1 MSNARKVKD
10 VMVQITEYPH
20 IPYWMSVRDAI
31 AMVHSAYEETSGLGE
46 ARMVLVFDEK
56 YQLQGI
62 LTLKNLLMGI
72 EPKFMRK
79 GQATKFQGLTDE
91 DYVSL
96 AALMEGTFSKK
107 CKEEAA
113 KPVKEIMTPIRATVN
128 VNDSVD
134 KAAFIMLQSNVS
146 LVPVMD
152 GNDVKGVLRM
162 SDVFNELTKAVIA

>member
-1 MSNARKVKD
+1 MSNAKKVKD

-31 AMVHSAYEETSGLGE
+31 AMIHSSYDEEKGLGE

-62 LTLKNLLMGI
+62 LTLKNMLTGI

-79 GQATKFQGLTDE
+79 DPKSKFQGLTND

-96 AALMEGTFSKK
+96 VALMEGTFSEK

-113 KPVKEIMTPIRATVN
+113 KPVKEVMTPIRATVKAS
-128 VNDSVD
+128 DSVE
-134 KAAFIMLQSNVS
+134 KAAFVMLQSNVS
-146 LVPVMD
+146 LVPVME
-152 GNDVKGVLRM
+152 GNDVAGVLRM
-162 SDVFNELTKAVIA
+162 SDVFNVLTKAVIE

>member
-1 MSNARKVKD
+1 MANAKKVKD

-31 AMVHSAYEETSGLGE
+31 AMIHSSYDETTGLGE

-62 LTLKNLLMGI
+62 LTLKNLLTGI

-79 GQATKFQGLTDE
+79 SQTSKFQGLTDD
-91 DYVSL
+91 DYVGL
-96 AALMEGTFSKK
+96 AALMEGTFSTK

-113 KPVKEIMTPIRATVN
+113 KPVKEVMTPIRATAN
-128 VNDSVD
+128 VKDSVD
-134 KAAFIMLQSNVS
+134 KAAFIMIQADVS

-152 GNDVKGVLRM
+152 GDDVAGVLRM
-162 SDVFNELTKAVIA
+162 SDVFNILTKAVIE